1 MSDSEKKI
9 KLIDLR
15 VLELRNE
22 LEKRSLDVS
31 GVKVVLLERL
41 TQVLRISIFDGVLKI
56 TDTN

>member
-41 TQVLRISIFDGVLKI
+41 AQVLRISIFDGVLKI